1 MSDVLE
7 RVVLLLPLFSP
18 GRQGGG
24 SGGGGGGGGGGPPPP
39 GLRDVLRWCGRCQ
52 LFPGSNRG
60 DDRRSVLFREA
71 LAAFCLPLADG
82 AERRRRAD
90 ALAQVLQVGRRHH
103 FNFPKKCK
111 K

>member
-7 RVVLLLPLFSP
+7 RVVMLLPLFSP
-18 GRQGGG
+18 GRQ
-24 SGGGGGGGGGGPPPP
+24 GGGGGGGGGPPPP

-71 LAAFCLPLADG
+71 LAVFCLPLADR

-90 ALAQVLQVGRRHH
+90 ALAQVLQVGMHH
-103 FNFPKKCK
+103 INFPKTCQKS
-111 K
+111 